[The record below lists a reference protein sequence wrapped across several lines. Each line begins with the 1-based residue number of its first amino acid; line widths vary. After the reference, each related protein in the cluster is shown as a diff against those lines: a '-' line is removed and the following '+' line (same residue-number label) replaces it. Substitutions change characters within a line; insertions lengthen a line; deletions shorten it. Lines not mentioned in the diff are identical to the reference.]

1 MFSFI
6 AVNKQELLECHAF
19 LAKQQKIVSNIYSYI
34 SLVSLFPP
42 PRKDYTK
49 LQNIY
54 YQAQAATLTIAQA
67 FSLAFCKWKEQIK
80 EEKKE
85 MGNEEKKTEKNM
97 ELTMCDVSICGCI
110 LDGRQESASLVMD
123 DAGISRIKGMT
134 YRIQFFRLFHFMF
147 LHFV

>member
-1 MFSFI
+1 M
-6 AVNKQELLECHAF
+6 
-19 LAKQQKIVSNIYSYI
+19 
-34 SLVSLFPP
+34 
-42 PRKDYTK
+42 
-49 LQNIY
+49 
-54 YQAQAATLTIAQA
+54 
-67 FSLAFCKWKEQIK
+67 K

-123 DAGISRIKGMT
+123 DAGILRIKCIK
-134 YRIQFFRLFHFMF
+134 YRLHFFTLFHFML